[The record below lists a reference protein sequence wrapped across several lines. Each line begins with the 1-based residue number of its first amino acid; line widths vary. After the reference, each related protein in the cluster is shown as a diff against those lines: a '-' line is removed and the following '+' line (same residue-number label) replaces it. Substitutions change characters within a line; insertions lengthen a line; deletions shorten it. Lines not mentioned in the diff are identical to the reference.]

1 MMYVPLTSH
10 IVGVIYCVNFM
21 TKSFKFIESV
31 SCFKFLYVDCYLLS
45 NQDNNK
51 FFFKGRIDLKLFI

>member
-21 TKSFKFIESV
+21 TKSFKFMESV
-31 SCFKFLYVDCYLLS
+31 SCLYFLYVDCYLLS
-45 NQDNNK
+45 NQDNNGI
-51 FFFKGRIDLKLFI
+51 FFER